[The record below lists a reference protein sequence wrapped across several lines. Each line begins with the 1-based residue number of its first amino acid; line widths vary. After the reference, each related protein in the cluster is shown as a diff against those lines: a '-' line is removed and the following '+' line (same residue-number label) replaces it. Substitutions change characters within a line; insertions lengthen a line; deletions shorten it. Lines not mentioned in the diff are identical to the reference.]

1 MIDKKRLD
9 DYIYYINSLLK
20 QEDFYDT
27 YMEGINKGQNKYTID
42 QRFQKKKFDLDWV
55 EAIEDCVVSLDTI
68 VRNPRKFIVIEEDI
82 VDVSLA
88 RSITTESVKHLATH
102 TNYIAAVKEDGSVIP
117 SKILNTS
124 KEESFEVYENRFI
137 YTLLL
142 KLSQFINTRFEV
154 VRRSA
159 ASSDMFTVNVQSD
172 YAVGK
177 EKVKYSMKTILE
189 MPLDEVLKADP
200 TQLTDVERIARLQ
213 NVVSGFMGSP
223 FAKTMVSC
231 ALVRPPIVRT
241 NVILKN
247 PDFKKALV
255 LWQFIDSYQQT
266 GYEIKS
272 INETADLPA
281 GNQQKFANLIYL
293 NNLLTESIVRTRTS
307 DEDIHGEEEEK
318 KQEKVQANEYVT
330 KNIDDFVPDDFPELK
345 LSMFE
350 TKRLFTHLP
359 EVGEISKADERK
371 INSAIQRCLLQYK
384 INKAKSDSEEQARLM
399 RKLMEEETK
408 AKVAALKAAK
418 EAEKKAAKEKVE
430 AEKRAARE
438 AREAAKLAKE
448 KAKREAEELAERIRA
463 EEEAAMR
470 ARIKYEQEEAERRI
484 IEENRRLT
492 AIYEGVKARTE
503 AERRNLKE
511 QLEREKQLQFLEP
524 VEADAMLKLRKKE
537 QQRIRQMRA
546 TQEVALRELIT
557 AHYQDMER
565 QQQQAILDMEQ
576 IADMCDFDIFD
587 DTPVADV
594 APGAKQNGHP
604 ELVEGSPEP
613 STNPDAP
620 SVSNDTL
627 DSGTD
632 TDSTVI
638 LSRDEV
644 PSLHLKGNGP
654 KDPLDGGTDA
664 PAKPRLSTEVEF
676 ESDED
681 IPEMDTSLTT
691 RNAEGENEYA
701 RRLIDEEN
709 KPDEEEADPTAA
721 RSELSSY
728 KPQSYAPADAAAEED
743 DDDVDIA
750 FSGFDA
756 PIDATAK
763 YSVNYGGAAQSA
775 GQGHLVRPSAVMG
788 VKPSVSQLDDDWD
801 FDGMDELE
809 KKEAARA
816 EAAEAAPLSIKG
828 KTVEPAP
835 AKGKKAAP
843 TMPAGFA
850 VYKPR
855 NTVSATESTID
866 DILNNTNLV
875 GNVEE
880 EDGGRKKKKDKK
892 RR

>member
-1 MIDKKRLD
+1 MAIDKKRLD

-27 YMEGINKGQNKYTID
+27 YMEGINKGNNKYTID

-55 EAIEDCVVSLDTI
+55 EAIEDCVVSLDNI

-142 KLSQFINTRFEV
+142 KLSQFINTRFEA
-154 VRRSA
+154 VRRSQ

-350 TKRLFTHLP
+350 TRRLFTHLP
-359 EVGEISKADERK
+359 EIGEISKADERK

-430 AEKRAARE
+430 AEKRHQRE
-438 AREAAKLAKE
+438 MREAAKLAKE
-448 KAKREAEELAERIRA
+448 KAAREAAELAERIRLE
-463 EEEAAMR
+463 EEEAMR
-470 ARIKYEQEEAERRI
+470 QRLKSEQEEAERRI

-492 AIYEGVKARTE
+492 AIYEGVKARVE
-503 AERRNLKE
+503 EEKRALKE
-511 QLEREKQLQFLEP
+511 QLEREKRLQFLEP
-524 VEADAMLKLRKKE
+524 IEADAMLKLRKKE

-587 DTPVADV
+587 DAPGGDFAPVSTAHVEANEPATESEAPSTESNV
-594 APGAKQNGHP
+594 AP
-604 ELVEGSPEP
+604 VEAEASAEQE
-613 STNPDAP
+613 SDAEA
-620 SVSNDTL
+620 N
-627 DSGTD
+627 
-632 TDSTVI
+632 
-638 LSRDEV
+638 
-644 PSLHLKGNGP
+644 
-654 KDPLDGGTDA
+654 
-664 PAKPRLSTEVEF
+664 KPRLSTEVEF
-676 ESDED
+676 VNDED

-691 RNAEGENEYA
+691 RNAEGENEFA

-709 KPDEEEADPTAA
+709 RADEEDPTAA
-721 RSELSSY
+721 RSELSAY
-728 KPQSYAPADAAAEED
+728 TPQSYAPKADEAEDE
-743 DDDVDIA
+743 DDDVDIS
-750 FSGFDA
+750 FTGFDA

-775 GQGHLVRPSAVMG
+775 GQGHLVRPSSVMG
-788 VKPSVSQLDDDWD
+788 VKPQVSQLDDEWD
-801 FDGMDELE
+801 FDDTAALE
-809 KKEAARA
+809 RKETEKE
-816 EAAEAAPLSIKG
+816 EAKPLDIRG
-828 KTVEPAP
+828 KTVQPAEGK
-835 AKGKKAAP
+835 AKKP
-843 TMPAGFA
+843 TAPAGFA

-855 NTVSATESTID
+855 NTVSATSTAID

-880 EDGGRKKKKDKK
+880 DDPKGKKKKKDKK
-892 RR
+892 KR

>member
-1 MIDKKRLD
+1 MAIDKKRLD

-27 YMEGINKGQNKYTID
+27 YMDGITKGNNKYTID

-142 KLSQFINTRFEV
+142 KLSQFISTRFEA

-159 ASSDMFTVNVQSD
+159 ATSDMFTVNVQSE

-359 EVGEISKADERK
+359 EIGEISKADERK

-384 INKAKSDSEEQARLM
+384 INKAKADSEEQAKLM

-418 EAEKKAAKEKVE
+418 EAEKRAAKEKAE

-438 AREAAKLAKE
+438 QREAAKLAKE
-448 KAKREAEELAERIRA
+448 RAAREAAELAQRIKE
-463 EEEAAMR
+463 EEEAALR
-470 ARIKYEQEEAERRI
+470 ARLKYEQEEAERRI

-492 AIYEGVKARTE
+492 AIYEAVKARTE
-503 AERRNLKE
+503 EEKRVLKE
-511 QLEREKQLQFLEP
+511 QLEREKRLQFLEP
-524 VEADAMLKLRKKE
+524 IEADAMLKLRKKE

-587 DTPVADV
+587 DAPGGDFTAPVAAPTQEQSAARGDVAVPDAAASLQSSSAAEALGEDRHPEGSASGLEGAPDATEEVDV
-594 APGAKQNGHP
+594 AP
-604 ELVEGSPEP
+604 
-613 STNPDAP
+613 
-620 SVSNDTL
+620 
-627 DSGTD
+627 
-632 TDSTVI
+632 
-638 LSRDEV
+638 
-644 PSLHLKGNGP
+644 
-654 KDPLDGGTDA
+654 
-664 PAKPRLSTEVEF
+664 KPRLSTEIEF

-691 RNAEGENEYA
+691 RNAEGQNEYL
-701 RRLIDEEN
+701 RRLQEEEN
-709 KPDEEEADPTAA
+709 RSDEDEDPTAA
-721 RSELSSY
+721 RSELSAY
-728 KPQSYAPADAAAEED
+728 TPQSYAPADAPAEED
-743 DDDVDIA
+743 DDDVDIS

-775 GQGHLVRPSAVMG
+775 GQGHLVRPSTMMG
-788 VKPSVSQLDDDWD
+788 VKPQLSQLDEDWD
-801 FDGMDELE
+801 FDGMEELE
-809 KKEAARA
+809 RKEAARE
-816 EAAEAAPLSIKG
+816 EAAHAAPLDIKG
-828 KTVEPAP
+828 KSVQPTSG
-835 AKGKKAAP
+835 KGKKAAP
-843 TMPAGFA
+843 TPPPGFA

-880 EDGGRKKKKDKK
+880 DDGKKKKKDKK

>member
-1 MIDKKRLD
+1 MAIDKKRLD

-27 YMEGINKGQNKYTID
+27 YMEGINKGENKYTID

-68 VRNPRKFIVIEEDI
+68 VRNPRKFIVVEEDI

-142 KLSQFINTRFEV
+142 KLSQFINTRFEA
-154 VRRSA
+154 VRR
-159 ASSDMFTVNVQSD
+159 ASITSDNFTVSVDSA
-172 YAVGK
+172 YHVGK
-177 EKVKYSMKTILE
+177 AKVHYTMKTILE
-189 MPLDEVLKADP
+189 MPLDEVLRADP
-200 TQLTDVERIARLQ
+200 TELTDVERIARLQ

-231 ALVRPPIVRT
+231 ALVRPPIIRT

-281 GNQQKFANLIYL
+281 SNQQKFANLIYL
-293 NNLLTESIVRTRTS
+293 NNLLTESIVRTRATE
-307 DEDIHGEEEEK
+307 EDVHGEEEER
-318 KQEKVQANEYVT
+318 KQERVQANEYVT
-330 KNIDDFVPDDFPELK
+330 RNIDDFVPDDFPELK

-350 TKRLFTHLP
+350 TRRLFTHLP
-359 EVGEISKADERK
+359 EIGEISKADERK
-371 INSAIQRCLLQYK
+371 INSAIQRCLLQYR
-384 INKAKSDSEEQARLM
+384 INKAKSDSEEQAKLM
-399 RKLMEEETK
+399 RRLMEEETK
-408 AKVAALKAAK
+408 AKMAALKAAK
-418 EAEKKAAKEKVE
+418 EAEKRAAKEKAA
-430 AEKRAARE
+430 AEKRHARE
-438 AREAAKLAKE
+438 QREAAKLAKE
-448 KAKREAEELAERIRA
+448 RAAREAAEMAERVRQ

-470 ARIKYEQEEAERRI
+470 ERLRREQEEAERRI
-484 IEENRRLT
+484 LEENRRLS
-492 AIYEGVKARTE
+492 AIYEAVKARSE
-503 AERRNLKE
+503 AERNALRE
-511 QLEREKQLQFLEP
+511 QLERERQMQFLEP
-524 VEADAMLKLRKKE
+524 IEADAMLRLRRKE

-587 DTPVADV
+587 DAPVPGDVPVAP
-594 APGAKQNGHP
+594 APGAESRESEPRVNEPAQP
-604 ELVEGSPEP
+604 EESPAPVESQAEQVAPEETEQ
-613 STNPDAP
+613 S
-620 SVSNDTL
+620 
-627 DSGTD
+627 
-632 TDSTVI
+632 
-638 LSRDEV
+638 
-644 PSLHLKGNGP
+644 
-654 KDPLDGGTDA
+654 
-664 PAKPRLSTEVEF
+664 KPRLSTEVEF
-676 ESDED
+676 DDED

-691 RNAEGENEYA
+691 RNAEGQNAYIA
-701 RRLIDEEN
+701 RLQ
-709 KPDEEEADPTAA
+709 EEEARGEEEDDPTAA
-721 RSELSSY
+721 RSELTSY
-728 KPQSYAPADAAAEED
+728 TPQSYAPADAQAEED
-743 DDDVDIA
+743 EDDVDIA

-763 YSVNYGGAAQSA
+763 YTANYGSAAQSA
-775 GQGHLVRPSAVMG
+775 GQGHLVRPSAVVG
-788 VKPSVSQLDDDWD
+788 ARPQVAQLDDEWD
-801 FDGMDELE
+801 FDGVEELE
-809 KKEAARA
+809 RRDAQRQEEQPAS
-816 EAAEAAPLSIKG
+816 APLEVHG
-828 KTVEPAP
+828 RRVEPDSRTGRGRSAT
-835 AKGKKAAP
+835 P
-843 TMPAGFA
+843 TTPTFG

-855 NTVSATESTID
+855 NTVSATETAID
-866 DILNNTNLV
+866 DILSNPNLV
-875 GNVEE
+875 GNVDE
-880 EDGGRKKKKDKK
+880 EDAGGRRKKKKKK
-892 RR
+892 

>member
-102 TNYIAAVKEDGSVIP
+102 TNYIAAVKEDGSVVP

-448 KAKREAEELAERIRA
+448 KAKREAEELAERVRA

-587 DTPVADV
+587 DTPVADSAPVV
-594 APGAKQNGHP
+594 APS
-604 ELVEGSPEP
+604 SPVDTSADTASET
-613 STNPDAP
+613 SVADADAVAGVTP
-620 SVSNDTL
+620 AED
-627 DSGTD
+627 
-632 TDSTVI
+632 
-638 LSRDEV
+638 
-644 PSLHLKGNGP
+644 
-654 KDPLDGGTDA
+654 DA

-801 FDGMDELE
+801 FDGMEELE

>member
-1 MIDKKRLD
+1 MSIDKKRLD

-27 YMEGINKGQNKYTID
+27 YMEGITKGNNKYTID

-68 VRNPRKFIVIEEDI
+68 VRNPRKFIVVEEDI

-142 KLSQFINTRFEV
+142 KLSQFINTRFEA

-159 ASSDMFTVNVQSD
+159 ATSDSFTVNVQSD

-177 EKVKYSMKTILE
+177 EKVKYTMKTILE

-231 ALVRPPIVRT
+231 ALVRPPIIRT

-318 KQEKVQANEYVT
+318 KQDKIQANEYVT

-350 TKRLFTHLP
+350 TRRLFTHLP
-359 EVGEISKADERK
+359 EIGEISKADERK

-384 INKAKSDSEEQARLM
+384 INKAKADSEEQARLM

-418 EAEKKAAKEKVE
+418 DAEKKAAKEKAD

-438 AREAAKLAKE
+438 QREAAKLAKE
-448 KAKREAEELAERIRA
+448 RAAREAAELAQRIKE

-470 ARIKYEQEEAERRI
+470 ARLKYEQEEAERRI

-492 AIYEGVKARTE
+492 AIYEAVKARTE
-503 AERRNLKE
+503 EERRVLKE
-511 QLEREKQLQFLEP
+511 QLEREKRLQFLEP
-524 VEADAMLKLRKKE
+524 IEADAMLKLRKKE
-537 QQRIRQMRA
+537 QLRVRQMRA

-587 DTPVADV
+587 DAPGGDFAAPVTPPPAAAQSEPDLKSDTPAPPGEERNAEPEASAEEQSTAVEPEGVAEGDEADV
-594 APGAKQNGHP
+594 
-604 ELVEGSPEP
+604 
-613 STNPDAP
+613 D
-620 SVSNDTL
+620 
-627 DSGTD
+627 
-632 TDSTVI
+632 
-638 LSRDEV
+638 V
-644 PSLHLKGNGP
+644 PQ
-654 KDPLDGGTDA
+654 
-664 PAKPRLSTEVEF
+664 KPRLSTEIEF
-676 ESDED
+676 NDED

-691 RNAEGENEYA
+691 RNAEGQNEYI
-701 RRLIDEEN
+701 RKLQEEEN
-709 KPDEEEADPTAA
+709 KSDEDEDPTAA

-728 KPQSYAPADAAAEED
+728 TPQSYAPTEAAEED

-775 GQGHLVRPSAVMG
+775 GQGHLVRPSSVMG
-788 VKPSVSQLDDDWD
+788 IKPQVSQLDDDWD
-801 FDGMDELE
+801 FDGMEELE
-809 KKEAARA
+809 RKEAERKEAAPM
-816 EAAEAAPLSIKG
+816 EIKG
-828 KTVEPAP
+828 KTVQPTSG
-835 AKGKKAAP
+835 KGKKAAP
-843 TMPAGFA
+843 TPPPGFA

-855 NTVSATESTID
+855 NTVSATETAID
-866 DILNNTNLV
+866 DILNNTNMV
-875 GNVEE
+875 GHVEE
-880 EDGGRKKKKDKK
+880 DDKGKKKKKDKDKK
-892 RR
+892 RW

>member
-1 MIDKKRLD
+1 MAIDKKRLD

-27 YMEGINKGQNKYTID
+27 YMEGINKGNNKYTID

-68 VRNPRKFIVIEEDI
+68 VRNPRKFIVVEEDI

-142 KLSQFINTRFEV
+142 KLSQFINTRFEA

-159 ASSDMFTVNVQSD
+159 ATSDMFTVNIESD

-231 ALVRPPIVRT
+231 ALVRPPIIRT

-318 KQEKVQANEYVT
+318 KQEKLQANEYVT

-359 EVGEISKADERK
+359 EIGEISKADERK

-384 INKAKSDSEEQARLM
+384 INKAKADSDEQARLM

-408 AKVAALKAAK
+408 AKLAALKAAK
-418 EAEKKAAKEKVE
+418 EAEKKAAKEKAD

-438 AREAAKLAKE
+438 QREAAKLAKE
-448 KAKREAEELAERIRA
+448 RAAREAAELAQRIKE

-492 AIYEGVKARTE
+492 AIYEAVKARTE
-503 AERRNLKE
+503 EEKRNLKE
-511 QLEREKQLQFLEP
+511 QLEREKRLQFLEP
-524 VEADAMLKLRKKE
+524 IEADAMLKLRKKE

-546 TQEVALRELIT
+546 TQEIALRELIT

-587 DTPVADV
+587 DAPGVDFV
-594 APGAKQNGHP
+594 APVTP
-604 ELVEGSPEP
+604 SPTASP
-613 STNPDAP
+613 SKEQSDEEKN
-620 SVSNDTL
+620 
-627 DSGTD
+627 
-632 TDSTVI
+632 VI
-638 LSRDEV
+638 LSEAQASRPVARSESDGAE
-644 PSLHLKGNGP
+644 G
-654 KDPLDGGTDA
+654 PLDGGADTARHAGESDTELELSPNQEA
-664 PAKPRLSTEVEF
+664 AEPAKPRLSTEIEF
-676 ESDED
+676 NDED

-691 RNAEGENEYA
+691 RNAEGQNEYI
-701 RRLIDEEN
+701 RRLQEEEN
-709 KPDEEEADPTAA
+709 RAEEEADPTAE
-721 RSELSSY
+721 RSELSSF
-728 KPQSYAPADAAAEED
+728 KPQSFAPKDVAEEE

-763 YSVNYGGAAQSA
+763 YAVNYGGAAQSA
-775 GQGHLVRPSAVMG
+775 GQGHLVRPSAMMG
-788 VKPSVSQLDDDWD
+788 VKPQVSQLDDDWD
-801 FDGMDELE
+801 FDGMEELE
-809 KKEAARA
+809 KKEAAR
-816 EAAEAAPLSIKG
+816 EAAPLDIKG
-828 KTVEPAP
+828 KTIDPNAG
-835 AKGKKAAP
+835 KGKKAAP
-843 TMPAGFA
+843 TAPAGFA

-875 GNVEE
+875 GHVEE
-880 EDGGRKKKKDKK
+880 GNGKKKKKDKK

>member
-102 TNYIAAVKEDGSVIP
+102 TNYIAAVKEDGSVVP

-142 KLSQFINTRFEV
+142 KLSQFINTRFEA

-307 DEDIHGEEEEK
+307 DEEIHGEEEEK

-448 KAKREAEELAERIRA
+448 KAKREAEELAERVRA

-470 ARIKYEQEEAERRI
+470 ARIKHEQEEAERRI

-587 DTPVADV
+587 DTPVADSAPVV
-594 APGAKQNGHP
+594 APS
-604 ELVEGSPEP
+604 SPVDTSADTASET
-613 STNPDAP
+613 SVADA
-620 SVSNDTL
+620 
-627 DSGTD
+627 
-632 TDSTVI
+632 
-638 LSRDEV
+638 DEV
-644 PSLHLKGNGP
+644 AGVTPAE
-654 KDPLDGGTDA
+654 DDA

-701 RRLIDEEN
+701 RHLIDEEN

-801 FDGMDELE
+801 FDGMEELE
-809 KKEAARA
+809 KKEAARE